1 MGRPL
6 NKRFFGPAGAG
17 YELVCNAYLTQ
28 AGASAP
34 AYIIDQRSNSKYR
47 VAEVTPTGAAPFVV
61 GTQYTIATVGSTDFT
76 LIGASSNTVGI
87 TFTATGVGAGTGTA
101 SETEVCIIVDA
112 TPATGGE
119 MQVVITPENAATT
132 VQATVTTT
140 TVGGP
145 GTALS
150 TVVIA
155 NAGYGYWL
163 PGTGVALAAGDG
175 TVDYT
180 VLNGSLATVTINSA
194 GTTNTAATLAI
205 ADAPAANPPIS
216 NARIIN
222 ARQVKSFNGTTY
234 DWPIVAPL
242 GPDTTGMPQ
251 ADIGA

>member
-132 VQATVTTT
+132 VQATVTFTAA
-140 TVGGP
+140 GGT
-145 GTALS
+145 GALL

-163 PGTGVALAAGDG
+163 PGTNVALGGVSDG

-180 VLNGSLATVTINSA
+180 VSNGSLATVTINTAGSA
-194 GTTNTAATLAI
+194 NTDATVNI